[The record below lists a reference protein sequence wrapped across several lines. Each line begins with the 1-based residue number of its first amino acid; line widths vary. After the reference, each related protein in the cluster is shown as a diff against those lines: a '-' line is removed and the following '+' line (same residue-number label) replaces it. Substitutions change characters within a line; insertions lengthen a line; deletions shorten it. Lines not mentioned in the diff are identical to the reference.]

1 MYSGLHSFSSF
12 YEGTWVS
19 KGEISS
25 SSSLNIV
32 KIFNDSSLLP
42 VATAVKGEL
51 RGRDG
56 EQTEL

>member
-1 MYSGLHSFSSF
+1 M
-12 YEGTWVS
+12 S

-25 SSSLNIV
+25 SSWE
-32 KIFNDSSLLP
+32 IFNDSSLLS
-42 VATAVKGEL
+42 VATAMKGEL